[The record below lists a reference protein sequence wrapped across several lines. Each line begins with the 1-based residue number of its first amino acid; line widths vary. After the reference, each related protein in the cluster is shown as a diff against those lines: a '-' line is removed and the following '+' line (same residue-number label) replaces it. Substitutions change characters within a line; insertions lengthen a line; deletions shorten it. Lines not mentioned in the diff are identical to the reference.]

1 MNGKTHKL
9 LKCGFADKAL
19 ELFNAAAVKTAAAA
33 NGSGKSPVNDVA
45 ALEAGLKGAN
55 MKGPN
60 SKHLDMS
67 QIYEN
72 IKKEGYVPR
81 GAGWIN
87 GADQYYWFSQV
98 VAGDARYFYNPEL
111 VASEPNAF
119 WLSGMMRWMIP
130 LDGKPS
136 PHAII
141 MGQWEPT
148 DTEAKRGIAPGN
160 GAVSALLFGESE
172 CGQRGLPVAVKRTE
186 IFEGILGLLNGDDD
200 SVALDGSGAKWEGKK
215 TILT

>member
-1 MNGKTHKL
+1 M
-9 LKCGFADKAL
+9 KCGFANDKKL
-19 ELFNAAAVKTAAAA
+19 ELFNAAAVKTSAAA
-33 NGSGKSPVNDVA
+33 NSNKVPVNDVA

-81 GAGWIN
+81 GAGWIS

-98 VAGDARYFYNPEL
+98 VAGDASYFYNPEL

-130 LDGKPS
+130 LDGRPS

-148 DTEAKRGIAPGN
+148 DIEAKRGIAPGN
-160 GAVSALLFGESE
+160 GAVSALLFGDNE

-215 TILT
+215 TILP